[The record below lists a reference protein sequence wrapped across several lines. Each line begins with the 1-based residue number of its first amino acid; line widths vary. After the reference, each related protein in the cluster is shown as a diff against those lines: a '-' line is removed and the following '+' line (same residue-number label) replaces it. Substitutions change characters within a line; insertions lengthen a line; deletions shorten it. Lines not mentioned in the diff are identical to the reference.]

1 MSQPITIEDIY
12 KLFEKTNEK
21 FEQSRQEYDR
31 RAAEAKAEAK
41 AEADRRAD
49 EYDRRA
55 AEAKAEADRRAAE
68 AKDEADRWAAEAD
81 RRAAEADRRLAKL
94 EKTVAN
100 TSRAV
105 DSLTTRWGRFVEE
118 LVEPAVI
125 GLFRSKG
132 IDVKETYSRA
142 RVKRQGIAM
151 EIDILAVDETD
162 VDVFQGEPKQVQ
174 ASNRSSV
181 IVRVWNRDN
190 QVGVT
195 STTDVDPVG
204 LQLALKTAQEAS
216 FFGVKEN
223 VPDFS
228 PAATA
233 PTTEVA
239 SEMSNQAAV
248 STLIDKLLAAEKS
261 LLAAHPAIAS
271 VPYNGLGQQQVRRF
285 YLNSD
290 GAMRQEA
297 RSYASV
303 YLYTKTEQEGKKP
316 RSAGAFRVSPGLE
329 KLDIDGNS
337 ATGDNDDDDGNLGL

>member
-1 MSQPITIEDIY
+1 MPKVEDIA
-12 KLFEKTNEK
+12 
-21 FEQSRQEYDR
+21 QI
-31 RAAEAKAEAK
+31 
-41 AEADRRAD
+41 
-49 EYDRRA
+49 
-55 AEAKAEADRRAAE
+55 
-68 AKDEADRWAAEAD
+68 
-81 RRAAEADRRLAKL
+81 
-94 EKTVAN
+94 AN
-100 TSRAV
+100 SSAQA
-105 DSLTTRWGRFVEE
+105 L
-118 LVEPAVI
+118 
-125 GLFRSKG
+125 
-132 IDVKETYSRA
+132 
-142 RVKRQGIAM
+142 GIAKY
-151 EIDILAVDETD
+151 DIYGSSVDETD

-239 SEMSNQAAV
+239 SEMSNQAPV
-248 STLIDKLLAAEKS
+248 STLVDKLLAAEKS

-329 KLDIDGNS
+329 KLDIDGCIEE
-337 ATGDNDDDDGNLGL
+337 A

>member
-1 MSQPITIEDIY
+1 MPKVEDIA
-12 KLFEKTNEK
+12 
-21 FEQSRQEYDR
+21 QI
-31 RAAEAKAEAK
+31 
-41 AEADRRAD
+41 
-49 EYDRRA
+49 
-55 AEAKAEADRRAAE
+55 
-68 AKDEADRWAAEAD
+68 
-81 RRAAEADRRLAKL
+81 
-94 EKTVAN
+94 AN
-100 TSRAV
+100 SSAQA
-105 DSLTTRWGRFVEE
+105 L
-118 LVEPAVI
+118 
-125 GLFRSKG
+125 
-132 IDVKETYSRA
+132 
-142 RVKRQGIAM
+142 GIAKY
-151 EIDILAVDETD
+151 DIYGSSVDETD

-285 YLNSD
+285 YLNIFLSQYC
-290 GAMRQEA
+290 APKCL
-297 RSYASV
+297 V
-303 YLYTKTEQEGKKP
+303 
-316 RSAGAFRVSPGLE
+316 
-329 KLDIDGNS
+329 
-337 ATGDNDDDDGNLGL
+337 